1 MKKLNKTSSLLWL
14 GLSKS
19 LLLILLTTSC
29 SLKYQES
36 VAVEDRVPELIFEE
50 SHMTRY
56 EDNKPTFEMS
66 AELME
71 QYKDNKESYGK
82 NISFTSRNKDGDVT
96 TEGSCGV
103 LYIDNDNKVYEL
115 YDNIELD
122 NHEENMKFYADVLRW
137 NEKTEQLTSGRG
149 NMVKV
154 EKDDTIIRGSGFSAS
169 GVSKE
174 FSFRGNVTGNIE
186 TDDAAEDTAEETT
199 EDDDL

>member
-1 MKKLNKTSSLLWL
+1 MKKSSRISSLILII
-14 GLSKS
+14 LS
-19 LLLILLTTSC
+19 TSC
-29 SLKYQES
+29 SLKYQET

-56 EDNKPTFEMS
+56 EENKPTFEMN

-82 NISFTSRNKDGDVT
+82 NISFTSRNKNGDVT

-154 EKDDTIIRGSGFSAS
+154 QKDDTIIRGSGFSAS
-169 GVSKE
+169 GISKE

-186 TDDAAEDTAEETT
+186 TKDSEETKDKA
-199 EDDDL
+199 EGDDL